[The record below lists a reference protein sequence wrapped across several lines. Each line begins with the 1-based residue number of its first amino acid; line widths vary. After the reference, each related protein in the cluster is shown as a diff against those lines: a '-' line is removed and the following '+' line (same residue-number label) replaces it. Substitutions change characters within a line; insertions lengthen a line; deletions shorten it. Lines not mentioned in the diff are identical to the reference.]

1 MERKRIGE
9 QLRTKERD
17 TKNDQGISTP
27 LADGYKQTKRDRESI
42 TGSERQ
48 QRKRHKELEKCER
61 IDSKRGRELVN
72 REQKRER

>member
-27 LADGYKQTKRDRESI
+27 LADGYKQTKRVRESI

-48 QRKRHKELEKCER
+48 QRHKELEKCER

>member
-27 LADGYKQTKRDRESI
+27 LADGYKQTKRE
-42 TGSERQ
+42 
-48 QRKRHKELEKCER
+48 
-61 IDSKRGRELVN
+61 
-72 REQKRER
+72 RERVSRAVKGNKERDTKN

>member
-1 MERKRIGE
+1 MIKVLARLWPMATNKQKRE
-9 QLRTKERD
+9 
-17 TKNDQGISTP
+17 
-27 LADGYKQTKRDRESI
+27 RESI

>member
-27 LADGYKQTKRDRESI
+27 LADGYKQTKRE
-42 TGSERQ
+42 
-48 QRKRHKELEKCER
+48 
-61 IDSKRGRELVN
+61 
-72 REQKRER
+72 RERVSRAVKGNKDTKN